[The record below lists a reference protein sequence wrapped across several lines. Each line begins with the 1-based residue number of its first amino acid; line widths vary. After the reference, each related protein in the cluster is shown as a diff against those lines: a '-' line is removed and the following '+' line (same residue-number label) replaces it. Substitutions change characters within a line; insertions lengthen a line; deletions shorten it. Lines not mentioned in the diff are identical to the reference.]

1 MQHTRHSPAAGVLS
15 LGCCAQVRRVLRLL
29 EHPFDEDAAARLA
42 ADEAAVASGDAGAT
56 ACVRMPRYDGPVPG
70 AYKALCVS
78 CSS

>member
-1 MQHTRHSPAAGVLS
+1 M
-15 LGCCAQVRRVLRLL
+15 LRLL
-29 EHPFDEDAAARLA
+29 EHPFDEDAAERLA
-42 ADEAAVASGDAGAT
+42 ADEAAAAGGEAGAT